1 MKWLHFYSITTNH
14 NELHKSLV
22 QSKSDLFKTIGY
34 LSPNEFEVVTS
45 SEVWSVKFFL
55 NMLFVTESWV
65 YQTKLFYNHE

>member
-45 SEVWSVKFFL
+45 SEVWSVEIFF
-55 NMLFVTESWV
+55 NTFFITES
-65 YQTKLFYNHE
+65 